1 LSERKSYFW
10 GFYAGLNSKLESQK
24 KQVEEKNNN
33 LALMVVNNEK
43 AIENYLNKT
52 FTNIKTKKT
61 YKNYGHASDSYYD
74 GMDAGRETTIARGN
88 LNN

>member
-1 LSERKSYFW
+1 MLIKNNMY
-10 GFYAGLNSKLESQK
+10 QIK

-43 AIENYLNKT
+43 AIGNYLTKT
-52 FTNIKTKKT
+52 YPKIKTKT
-61 YKNYGHASDSYYD
+61 SYKNYGHASDSYYD
-74 GMDAGRETTIARGN
+74 GMDAGRETTIARAS